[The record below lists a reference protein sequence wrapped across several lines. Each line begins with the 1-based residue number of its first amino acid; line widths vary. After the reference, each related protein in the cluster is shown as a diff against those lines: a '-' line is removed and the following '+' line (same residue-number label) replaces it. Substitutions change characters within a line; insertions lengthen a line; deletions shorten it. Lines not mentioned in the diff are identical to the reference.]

1 MERGELLARLK
12 QQKQQLEQELT
23 QQIMDIEVISASIQ
37 AIEGKEITCPI
48 FPPQNPFEGVPINKI
63 DSGTYINI
71 ARQLINNKDNAR
83 IPGVRGQ
90 PLVQELNIRIR
101 EVGEIIN

>member
-1 MERGELLARLK
+1 MITDSKLKSLSHPFSSQRFTMERKNQMERGELLARLK

-48 FPPQNPFEGVPINKI
+48 FPPQGSTDK
-63 DSGTYINI
+63 
-71 ARQLINNKDNAR
+71 
-83 IPGVRGQ
+83 
-90 PLVQELNIRIR
+90 
-101 EVGEIIN
+101 